1 MLSKGLAQEDPSDR
15 CDSSFR
21 VRLHYAALKG
31 HIARVPELFLSG
43 EWRLNSSK
51 TAIIQNYSSQ
61 IIVVKSSG
69 AVSGPA
75 DVLHRSVK
83 HDLVFI
89 D

>member
-43 EWRLNSSK
+43 RLNSSK
-51 TAIIQNYSSQ
+51 NAIIQNYSSQ

-83 HDLVFI
+83 YDLVFI